1 MGLIG
6 TSLKNAL
13 HSFQYARFVSIALLL
28 VAFVQPLVAKRKDD
42 VVVMKNG
49 DRFTGEIRGLQ
60 HGELSF
66 KSNYMKQSVSLDW
79 KRVERLESQDQFIVA
94 LADGRRYAGYIE
106 KIEGATATKNEF
118 RIVTDAASFEVSQSE
133 VITIQQR
140 AANFWKQLT
149 GSIDYG
155 FSFTGA
161 NSQATSS
168 LSADVA
174 YNTPTYAV
182 DLSTSSQLT
191 AQSKGPNT
199 ARYTFDGQYTRML
212 TQNWFY
218 AGLFDA
224 LKSDRQ
230 LLNLRTTYGA
240 GLGRR
245 LVRTDTTSLM
255 ALGGLVYTNENYFPQ
270 PGIEPVRSNGE
281 SFLGLAF
288 STFRFRT
295 LDINSQTLVFPSLT
309 DPGRLRLSTQ
319 SNLRIE
325 IVRHLFWDFGLYENF
340 DSRPPINAPRNDL
353 GITSSLGWKF

>member
-1 MGLIG
+1 MHLFQ
-6 TSLKNAL
+6 NAG
-13 HSFQYARFVSIALLL
+13 FAYTALLL
-28 VAFVQPLVAKRKDD
+28 VAVVQPSLAKRKDD

-49 DRFTGEIRGLQ
+49 DRFTGEIKGLQ

-66 KSNYMKQSVSLDW
+66 KSEYMSQSVRLDW
-79 KRVERLESQDQFIVA
+79 NRVERLESQDQFIVA
-94 LADGRRYAGYIE
+94 LVDGRRYAGNIE
-106 KIEGATATKNEF
+106 KIEGEKTTKSEF
-118 RIVTDAASFEVSQSE
+118 RIVSDTASFEVSQFE
-133 VITIQQR
+133 IITIQQR
-140 AANFWKQLT
+140 EASFWKQLT

-155 FSFTGA
+155 FSFTGN

-168 LSADVA
+168 LSGDVA
-174 YNTPTYAV
+174 YNTPAYAI
-182 DLSTSSQLT
+182 DLSTSSQIT

-199 ARYTFDGQYTRML
+199 ARYTFDAKYTRML
-212 TQNWFY
+212 TQNWLY

-230 LLNLRTTYGA
+230 RLNLRTTYGG

-255 ALGGLVYTNENYFPQ
+255 ALGGLVYTHEDYFAE

-288 STFRFRT
+288 STFRFRSM
-295 LDINSQTLVFPSLT
+295 DISSNALVFPSLT
-309 DPGRLRLSTQ
+309 DPGRVRLSTQ

-325 IVRHLFWDFGLYENF
+325 IVRHLFWDFSLYENF
-340 DSRPPINAPRNDL
+340 DSRPPINAPRNDV
-353 GITSSLGWKF
+353 GITTALGWKF

>member
-1 MGLIG
+1 LR
-6 TSLKNAL
+6 LFQNAG
-13 HSFQYARFVSIALLL
+13 FAYTALLL
-28 VAFVQPLVAKRKDD
+28 IAVVQPSLAKRRDD

-60 HGELSF
+60 RGELSF
-66 KSNYMKQSVSLDW
+66 KAGYMKDSVRLDW
-79 KRVERLESQDQFIVA
+79 NRVERLESQDQFIVA
-94 LADGRRYAGYIE
+94 LVNGRRYAGRIE
-106 KIEGATATKNEF
+106 KIEGEQATKSEF
-118 RIVTDAASFEVSQSE
+118 RIVSDKESFEVSQSE

-140 AANFWKQLT
+140 EASFWKQWT
-149 GSIDYG
+149 GSVDYG
-155 FSFTGA
+155 FSFSGA

-168 LSADVA
+168 ASADVA
-174 YNTPTYAV
+174 YNTPSYAI

-199 ARYTFDGQYTRML
+199 ARYTFTGQYTRNL

-230 LLNLRTTYGA
+230 LLNLRTIYGG

-255 ALGGLVYTNENYFPQ
+255 ALGGVVYTHEDYFPE
-270 PGIEPVRSNGE
+270 PGIEPLRNNGE

-295 LDINSQTLVFPSLT
+295 IDFTSHALVFPSLT
-309 DPGRLRLSTQ
+309 DPGRVRLSTQ

-325 IVRHLFWDFGLYENF
+325 IVRRLFWDFGLYENF
-340 DSRPPINAPRNDL
+340 DSRPPINAPRNDV
-353 GITSSLGWKF
+353 GITTALEWKF